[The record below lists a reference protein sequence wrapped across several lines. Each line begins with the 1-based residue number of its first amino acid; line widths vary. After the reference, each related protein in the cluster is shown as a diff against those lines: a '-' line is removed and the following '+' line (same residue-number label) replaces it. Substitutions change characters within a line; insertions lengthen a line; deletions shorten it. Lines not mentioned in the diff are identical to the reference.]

1 MDTNTAQ
8 LPPPAAEAA
17 APLAT
22 VMMYSHHHPDFV
34 RGKEWSTA
42 AFDKFVSLPASR
54 SMEGFDSDACLTL
67 NAFCDGDLNLTGKHD
82 IAEKSNGNN
91 SKTTINVH
99 QKFGG
104 TTLPLPLF
112 DEDGT
117 LRSGLC
123 KLNLHPNVMADGG
136 ISYQPKGGNGSENE
150 IPIESFLEGGA
161 LLAFHPATAI
171 IIAIMLNSNNNDS
184 STKRYYAAE
193 YATTTNN
200 SHEYKN
206 KDENENGWNRGAD
219 AYLAKQLEFRGF
231 IYNYQ
236 MWDYS

>member
-1 MDTNTAQ
+1 MGRRMRF
-8 LPPPAAEAA
+8 
-17 APLAT
+17 PLNHFWK
-22 VMMYSHHHPDFV
+22 VVP
-34 RGKEWSTA
+34 
-42 AFDKFVSLPASR
+42 
-54 SMEGFDSDACLTL
+54 
-67 NAFCDGDLNLTGKHD
+67 
-82 IAEKSNGNN
+82 
-91 SKTTINVH
+91 
-99 QKFGG
+99 
-104 TTLPLPLF
+104 
-112 DEDGT
+112 
-117 LRSGLC
+117 
-123 KLNLHPNVMADGG
+123 
-136 ISYQPKGGNGSENE
+136 
-150 IPIESFLEGGA
+150 